1 MRGQK
6 NYTPGQQKVI
16 DRINKVER
24 WRKDCLTA
32 RYGEEEANK
41 MLKEIQDKRD
51 LDRNIKELV
60 RRKKKYNFKI
70 NN

>member
-16 DRINKVER
+16 DRINKIER
-24 WRKDCLTA
+24 WRKDYLTA